1 MAQNAKGSR
10 RERQLLEKLN
20 KEGFVAH
27 RIAGSGV
34 GVDAICDLIAI
45 KNGVPHFI
53 EVKSRK
59 KVYYPKEHTEQLKG
73 MMDAAA
79 GCGAKAMLAVKLN
92 YKDWQFFD
100 LHEEGIP
107 VKVA

>member
-20 KEGFVAH
+20 REGFVAH

-34 GVDAICDLIAI
+34 GTDAICDLIAI
-45 KNGVPHFI
+45 KAGVPHFF

-59 KVYYPKEHTEQLKG
+59 KVYYPREHEGQLKA
-73 MMDAAA
+73 MMEAAK

-100 LHEEGIP
+100 LHEGGIP
-107 VKVA
+107 EKVA